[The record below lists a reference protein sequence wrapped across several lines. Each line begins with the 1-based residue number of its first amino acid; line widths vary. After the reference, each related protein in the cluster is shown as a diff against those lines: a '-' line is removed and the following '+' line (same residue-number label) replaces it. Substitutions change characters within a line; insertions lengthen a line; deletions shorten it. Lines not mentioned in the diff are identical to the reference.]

1 MWFASR
7 VVLESGY
14 VLLPSTLIEYALAEL
29 SMESS
34 RYYADRRFYG
44 PAFSTT
50 AGTLDDSLPDKVLS
64 LFLVEAFRQGFRMA

>member
-7 VVLESGY
+7 VVLEPRY
-14 VLLPSTLIEYALAEL
+14 VLLPLTLIEYVLAER

-34 RYYADRRFYG
+34 IYYADRRFYG

-50 AGTLDDSLPDKVLS
+50 TGTLDDSLPDKVLS
-64 LFLVEAFRQGFRMA
+64 LFLVEAFRQGFSMA